1 MNPEIRKLLTER
13 AGLVKQSR
21 EILDRASAENRETTA
36 EERQT
41 INQLLDRVASIT
53 EDVDLKKR
61 QIDLESE
68 LARSFAAV
76 PEPDTTR
83 ELKPRDTP
91 EMRSAFVRYLRS
103 GREGVSE
110 SEMRALQS
118 DKPDAGGYIIPPQ
131 QFMNTLIKAKD
142 NFVILRGLATQVT
155 VQSAMSLGAP
165 SLDNDPADPAWTSEL
180 LIGTEDSTMSF
191 GKRELTPHPLA
202 KYIKVSRKLMRM
214 AANVEALV
222 VQRLGYKQG
231 VTEENAFLNGSGT
244 NQPLGLFTASNN
256 GIATTRDVST
266 GNTTTSMTFDGLI
279 NAKYSLKQ
287 QYWANAR
294 WIFHRDG
301 VKQVAQLKNG
311 DGQYIWRES
320 VQYGDPD
327 RILGMPVLMSEY
339 APSTFTASQ
348 YVGILGDFSNYWIA
362 DALNLEIQMLYE
374 LFAATNQVGV
384 VVRSETDG
392 MPVLGEA
399 FARVQ
404 LAAT

>member
-1 MNPEIRKLLTER
+1 
-13 AGLVKQSR
+13 
-21 EILDRASAENRETTA
+21 
-36 EERQT
+36 
-41 INQLLDRVASIT
+41 
-53 EDVDLKKR
+53 
-61 QIDLESE
+61 
-68 LARSFAAV
+68 
-76 PEPDTTR
+76 
-83 ELKPRDTP
+83 
-91 EMRSAFVRYLRS
+91 
-103 GREGVSE
+103 VSE
-110 SEMRALQS
+110 QEMRALQS

-131 QFMNTLIKAKD
+131 QFMNTLIQAKD
-142 NFVILRGLATQVT
+142 NFVVLRGLATQVT

-180 LIGTEDSTMSF
+180 LIGSEDSTMSF

-231 VTEENAFLNGSGT
+231 VTEENAFLNGTGA
-244 NQPLGLFTASNN
+244 NQPLGVFTASNN
-256 GIATTRDVST
+256 GIPTTRDVST
-266 GNTTTSMTFDGLI
+266 GNEDTAMTFDGLI

-320 VQYGDPD
+320 VQFGDPD
-327 RILGMPVLMSEY
+327 RILGMPVMMSEY
-339 APSTFTASQ
+339 APNTFTASQ